1 MKLPLILGTALGVL
15 AGCASPEKEPL
26 PGRST
31 PLTDRRPKADEIVAF
46 YNGEPLNWQ
55 TVAEKMLELN
65 LKESVDQ
72 YVRWRIVEDRKAALA
87 IVHSPEELR
96 RRAAAYLEQ
105 ARRQLGE
112 ARYQQQLA
120 LEGATEEHKREQIEK
135 SAFLSQLLT
144 MDKIVRYS
152 ELVEDRYEIDRAYF
166 AQEADAKAFRAAC
179 QAKGFDDAAKELL
192 PAPKPTKGVLP
203 RESFTKT
210 RPPLE
215 PVLDPWIVDEVS
227 KLGPMDVT
235 DVETSRSNLYYVIR
249 LRAFRKGRDVVYS
262 QVKDEVAE
270 SVLKDPPAQQDYAR
284 WMERE
289 LGRCKVDYADGAPRR
304 ERKAGTP

>member
-15 AGCASPEKEPL
+15 AGCSSAEKEHL
-26 PGRST
+26 PERST

-46 YNGEPLNWQ
+46 YNGEPLTWQ
-55 TVAEKMLELN
+55 AVAEKMLELN

-112 ARYQQQLA
+112 ARYQQQLIR
-120 LEGATEEHKREQIEK
+120 EGTTEEHKREQIEK

-166 AQEADAKAFRAAC
+166 VEETDAKAFRAAC
-179 QAKGFDDAAKELL
+179 RAKGFDDAAKELP
-192 PAPKPTKGVLP
+192 PAPKPTMGVLP

-215 PVLDPWIVDEVS
+215 PVLDPWIVDEVA
-227 KLGPMDVT
+227 KLGPMEVT

-289 LGRCKVDYADGAPRR
+289 LGRCKVDYAEGAPRR
-304 ERKAGTP
+304 ERKTGPP

>member
-15 AGCASPEKEPL
+15 TACSSPEKEHL
-26 PGRST
+26 PERSA
-31 PLTDRRPKADEIVAF
+31 PLTDHRPKTDEIVAF
-46 YNGEPLNWQ
+46 YNGEPLSWQ

-65 LKESVDQ
+65 LKDSVDQ

-87 IVHSPEELR
+87 IVHTPEELHR
-96 RRAAAYLEQ
+96 RSAAYLDQ

-112 ARYQQQLA
+112 ARFQQQLA
-120 LEGATEEHKREQIEK
+120 REGATEESKREQIEK

-144 MDKIVRYS
+144 MDKMVRYS
-152 ELVEDRYEIDRAYF
+152 ELIEDRYEIDRAYF
-166 AQEADAKAFRAAC
+166 AEEADAKAFRAAC
-179 QAKGFDDAAKELL
+179 QAKGFDDAAKEQL
-192 PAPKPTKGVLP
+192 PARQATKGVLP
-203 RESFTKT
+203 RESFAKA
-210 RPPLE
+210 RPPLD
-215 PVLDPWIVDEVS
+215 PVLDPWIVEEVA
-227 KLGPMDVT
+227 KLGPMEVT
-235 DVETSRSNLYYVIR
+235 NVETSRSNLYYVIR

-289 LGRCKVDYADGAPRR
+289 LGRCKVDYAEGAPRR
-304 ERKAGTP
+304 ERKTGTP